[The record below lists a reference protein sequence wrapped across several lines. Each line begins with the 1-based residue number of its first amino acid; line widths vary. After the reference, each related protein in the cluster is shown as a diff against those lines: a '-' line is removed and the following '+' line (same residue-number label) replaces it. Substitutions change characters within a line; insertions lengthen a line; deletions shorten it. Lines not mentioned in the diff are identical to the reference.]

1 MWFRGILA
9 QIKLLEIRAAI
20 QELGEH
26 IIGDVAS
33 AQIQH
38 LDVAAII
45 REINKRR

>member
-1 MWFRGILA
+1 MGNVLA
-9 QIKLLEIRAAI
+9 QIKLLEIGAAI

-33 AQIQH
+33 AQIQN
-38 LDVAAII
+38 LDVAAVV